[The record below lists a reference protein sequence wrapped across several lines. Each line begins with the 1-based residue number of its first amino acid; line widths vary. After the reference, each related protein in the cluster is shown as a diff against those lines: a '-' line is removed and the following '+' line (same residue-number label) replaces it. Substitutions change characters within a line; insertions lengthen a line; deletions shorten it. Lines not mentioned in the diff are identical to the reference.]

1 MSKVNI
7 NQNILTATGEPI
19 TENGKPI
26 SVKDIIINVLNMVQE
41 GQSPE
46 ESYRCGELIVK
57 ISKHKSSSDI
67 EMESEEISLVKAKI
81 KKNGLPLTIIQI
93 CEILEGNKNPFENN
107 EI

>member
-19 TENGKPI
+19 TENGKSI

-41 GQSPE
+41 GQPPE
-46 ESYRCGELIVK
+46 ESYKCGELIVK
-57 ISKHKSSSDI
+57 ISRHKSNEDFV
-67 EMESEEISLVKAKI
+67 MESEEISLVKAKI
-81 KKNGLPLTIIQI
+81 KKHGLPVTIIQI
-93 CEILEGNKNPFENN
+93 CDILEGYKNPFENN